1 MSLAHLVMPQAI
13 RVLQITDLHLKADT
27 SALWRG
33 HNVQNSLDSVLELA
47 RRNTHWPPELILVTG
62 DIVDDETPEGYRL
75 TYQRFTQQL
84 RDQLGKAAETTQIAC
99 IPGNHDEPT
108 ILTDSCKTLGIEG
121 CGSFELDNWQ
131 IIQLDSTLPG
141 NCDGELG
148 KQQLKLLQTALNSS
162 RHQQNI
168 LISLHHPLIELDSQW
183 MDEMRVKDA
192 DAFFN
197 IVTEFNAH
205 SSLSGRAIKAVV
217 WGHAHQQTD
226 EKKNGVCLLGTP
238 AAGPVQF
245 TVGSDDFAIDESLSP
260 GLRWITL
267 HENGEID
274 TYVERVK

>member
-1 MSLAHLVMPQAI
+1 MPQAI

-33 HNVQNSLDSVLELA
+33 HNVQHSLDAVLELA
-47 RRNTHWPPELILVTG
+47 RKDTHWPPELILVTG
-62 DIVDDETPEGYRL
+62 DIVDDETPEGYQL
-75 TYQRFTQQL
+75 TYQRLAQQL
-84 RDQLGKAAETTQIAC
+84 RDQLGDAADTTQIAY
-99 IPGNHDEPT
+99 IPGNHDDAA
-108 ILTDSCKTLGIEG
+108 ILADTCNTLGIEG
-121 CGSFELDNWQ
+121 CGSFELGNWQ
-131 IIQLDSTLPG
+131 IIQLDSTLPR

-148 KQQLKLLQTALNSS
+148 TQQLDLLRTALNKG
-162 RHQQNI
+162 HQQNI
-168 LISLHHPLIELDSQW
+168 LVTLHHPLIELDSQW

-197 IVTEFNAH
+197 IVTEFNTH
-205 SSLSGRAIKAVV
+205 FSPSGRSVKAVV

-226 EKKNGVCLLGTP
+226 EEMNGICLFGTP

-260 GLRWITL
+260 GLRWLTL

-274 TYVERVK
+274 TRIERIK